1 LVTPQLEREPS
12 LLRHFGQSGGNS
24 PATPADFDPNGFR
37 SSSPTTPATQ
47 SVSPMCGTRQARPA
61 THAHGASNHDRG
73 GFAAVIAIR
82 RQKIKASISLTPSA
96 PPTPGANADGKRIT

>member
-1 LVTPQLEREPS
+1 MIGRIGCEGV
-12 LLRHFGQSGGNS
+12 LRIFGD
-24 PATPADFDPNGFR
+24 TNGDI
-37 SSSPTTPATQ
+37 
-47 SVSPMCGTRQARPA
+47 GA